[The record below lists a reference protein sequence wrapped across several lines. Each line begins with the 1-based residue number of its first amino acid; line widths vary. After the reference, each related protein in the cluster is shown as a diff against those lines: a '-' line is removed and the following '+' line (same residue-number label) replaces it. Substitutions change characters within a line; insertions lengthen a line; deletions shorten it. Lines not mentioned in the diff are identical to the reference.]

1 MALPIGCFAEQRGLL
16 HRETIDSCLNVRY
29 IDNMPTKHEHT
40 NKRDHSKY
48 GYAIRLPLNDRE
60 REALRMLAAE
70 KNESQGAVIAEIL
83 RKALTQSGW
92 LKPIE
97 NKSQPTT

>member
-1 MALPIGCFAEQRGLL
+1 MA
-16 HRETIDSCLNVRY
+16 
-29 IDNMPTKHEHT
+29 
-40 NKRDHSKY
+40 NKRDHATRRDHSKY

-97 NKSQPTT
+97 NKSRPSS